1 MIKIDFL
8 FLVEHEDREMSTVKR
23 LKELLELNGSTC
35 VVLSTE
41 FHAHLFN
48 CYKPKNIVFPYAID
62 DTTWPIRA
70 FKTKEFK
77 SSNFI
82 SLNWEQLLSK
92 ANQEFK
98 KPKSNLIQ
106 QCFFH
111 LAWQED
117 FKKFL
122 VSSNVRETQVQVIG
136 NPLHELLLEDLKNA
150 PLYDKKLRSD
160 FNLNKSSDIYFFPM
174 NYGWAFF
181 NDDKI
186 KAKIKMGYHS
196 DVAYDYRDYS
206 QRCLDSFIHFI
217 VSLCSKHR
225 KSIFVIRPHPSISI
239 DQYVDKFKAHG
250 LAIPN
255 NLLLTKEYT
264 IKEWIAISKVIGSSW
279 STSVWDAKKIGKN
292 GFLYTPFERPEWLE
306 TFWNTQVTNISNC
319 SEFEKVLLQQDDRA
333 SDTREIMESIV
344 SWLIDIHSGDPVSKD
359 INLDIP
365 SQVINYIYK
374 LRAKL
379 RSFSMRRLK
388 GFGVG
393 KGLQRDYFLP
403 VE

>member
-1 MIKIDFL
+1 MIKKDFL

-23 LKELLELNGSTC
+23 LKELLEQKGFSS
-35 VVLSTE
+35 VILSTE

-48 CYKPKNIVFPYAID
+48 CYDPNNIVFPYAID

-77 SSNFI
+77 NTNFI

-98 KPKSNLIQ
+98 KPKSKLIQ
-106 QCFFH
+106 QYFFH

-117 FKKFL
+117 FKNFL
-122 VSSNVRETQVQVIG
+122 VGNNVRSNQVQVIG
-136 NPLHELLLEDLKNA
+136 NPLHELLLDDLKNA

-160 FNLNKSSDIYFFPM
+160 FKLNKSSDIYFFPM

-181 NDDKI
+181 DDEKI
-186 KAKIKMGYHS
+186 KAKIKMGYHP
-196 DVAYDYRDYS
+196 DIAYDYRDYS

-217 VSLCSKHR
+217 VSVCFKYRESTF
-225 KSIFVIRPHPSISI
+225 IIRPHPSISVE
-239 DQYVDKFKAHG
+239 QYIDKFRSHG
-250 LAIPN
+250 LAIPK
-255 NLLLTKEYT
+255 NLLLTKKYT

-292 GFLYTPFERPEWLE
+292 VFLYTPFERPDWLE
-306 TFWNTQVTNISNC
+306 TFWNPQVTNISDCN
-319 SEFEKVLLQQDDRA
+319 EFDSVFLHQDGGT
-333 SDTREIMESIV
+333 SDTVEIIDSIV
-344 SWLIDIHSGDPVSKD
+344 SWFIDIHSGVYISKD

-374 LRAKL
+374 LRSKL
-379 RSFSMRRLK
+379 RSFSMQWLK
-388 GFGVG
+388 GLGVG

-403 VE
+403 IE